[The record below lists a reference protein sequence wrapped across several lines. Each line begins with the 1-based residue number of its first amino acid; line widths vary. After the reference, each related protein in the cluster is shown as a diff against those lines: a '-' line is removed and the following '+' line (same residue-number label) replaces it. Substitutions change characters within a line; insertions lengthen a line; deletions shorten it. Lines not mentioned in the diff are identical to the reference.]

1 MLWGSAS
8 SGVAA
13 STSLG
18 YCCLIISN
26 CSRTKAA
33 FRSTSVKEVE
43 QVACLR
49 RTRGIEKSRGR
60 ERVSKGG
67 AISIA
72 AKRDCSQWT
81 RVSILKQERRNWSVS
96 ARTRITNFFLCLEL
110 ANITFKICGKS
121 RAYL

>member
-1 MLWGSAS
+1 VLWRSGS
-8 SGVAA
+8 SGMAA

-43 QVACLR
+43 QVARLR
-49 RTRGIEKSRGR
+49 RARGIEKSRGR
-60 ERVSKGG
+60 ERVSRGG

-72 AKRDCSQWT
+72 AKRDCSQW
-81 RVSILKQERRNWSVS
+81 RKVSILKQERRNWSVS
-96 ARTRITNFFLCLEL
+96 ARSRITYFFLCSES
-110 ANITFKICGKS
+110 ANITFKVRGRS